1 MRLLRAIM
9 RVLEQVTLGPC
20 SLEVLPFL
28 LRRLRALE
36 RRALVRRY
44 SITSVVLRSPIDGER
59 ILELCTHLTLA
70 SSLRRDRPTLKTVRL
85 PNSGPV
91 GSYIHSRN
99 DERRS
104 ARSGRKE
111 RSPRTTTCDSVNRVV
126 WKLSASELIG
136 RFIDPGRG
144 KAWARTICLLRCTR
158 F

>member
-59 ILELCTHLTLA
+59 ILESCTHLTLA
-70 SSLRRDRPTLKTVRL
+70 SSLRRDRAYAQ
-85 PNSGPV
+85 NSA
-91 GSYIHSRN
+91 IAEQWTCWFLHSFA
-99 DERRS
+99 ERR
-104 ARSGRKE
+104 
-111 RSPRTTTCDSVNRVV
+111 
-126 WKLSASELIG
+126 
-136 RFIDPGRG
+136 
-144 KAWARTICLLRCTR
+144 KAVRALWPKRTIPPHDKVRQC
-158 F
+158 